1 VSLLA
6 EADILHLVVVDSGDG
21 VPAEAVDR
29 LFDPDFTTT
38 DTTDDAR
45 PHGVGLALARQLV
58 RRHGGDLALT
68 RAAGADCGAVF
79 VAKLPGAVE
88 SPDVA
93 ASAASGLSGAG
104 LGGPP

>member
-21 VPAEAVDR
+21 VPADAVDR
-29 LFDPDFTTT
+29 LFDPDFTN
-38 DTTDDAR
+38 TTDDAR

-88 SPDVA
+88 SPDIA

-104 LGGPP
+104 LGGP